1 MNKDV
6 VYADLC
12 LYDCWHVD
20 LFLIFMTN
28 GTFLHYHLLGCHW
41 EVFNGFHTQI
51 RFTSCFLSKFFGQS
65 FIFVLQIINPPP
77 WVYLQELDDPG
88 LWGWFLRL
96 DIRYTRRKHKSGLQN
111 MIKSDA
117 SANTE
122 MPSTDKTPERPKQ
135 YSHTIDLHQR
145 SSVLV
150 ILIMLKHI

>member
-1 MNKDV
+1 MSILLLTCRFILDF
-6 VYADLC
+6 
-12 LYDCWHVD
+12 YDKWHISS
-20 LFLIFMTN
+20 LSSTGMSP
-28 GTFLHYHLLGCHW
+28 
-41 EVFNGFHTQI
+41 EVFNGYHTQI

-65 FIFVLQIINPPP
+65 FIFVLQIINPP
-77 WVYLQELDDPG
+77 VSQFTG
-88 LWGWFLRL
+88 IGFLRL
-96 DIRYTRRKHKSGLQN
+96 DIKYTRRKHKSGLQN

-117 SANTE
+117 LANAE